1 MKQGQAEG
9 GFLGKAPSPVGSQV
23 SRMKATHRGGWAAWT
38 ATCPRPPL
46 YPQLGRAHRCSATTR
61 SRRWRPQNPAGSAR
75 THRDSGPPAQ
85 PRRQTHPSLQCLPGP
100 AGGRAPPPSE
110 GSLWNPRIRET
121 DTSPSREPGNQ
132 SPHVCDP
139 VPAGEAGCGS

>member
-23 SRMKATHRGGWAAWT
+23 SRMKATHRGGWGCVDRHLPAAS
-38 ATCPRPPL
+38 P
-46 YPQLGRAHRCSATTR
+46 YPQLGRAHRCSATTP
-61 SRRWRPQNPAGSAR
+61 SHRWRPQNPAGSAR
-75 THRDSGPPAQ
+75 TRRDSGPPAR
-85 PRRQTHPSLQCLPGP
+85 PRRQTHPSPQCLSGP
-100 AGGRAPPPSE
+100 AGGRAPPHSE

-121 DTSPSREPGNQ
+121 DTSPGRAPGNQ

-139 VPAGEAGCGS
+139 VPAREAGCGR